1 VSKRNAK
8 SPSAGSGRSLVVVES
23 PAKARTISGI
33 LGSEYEVKAS
43 VGHVR
48 DLPKSDLGVDVESG
62 FQPKYVIPRE
72 KAKAVKEIRQAAAA
86 AATVYLATDPDRE
99 GEAIAWHLIEAAAL
113 EG

>member
-1 VSKRNAK
+1 VSKRKAK
-8 SPSAGSGRSLVVVES
+8 SLVVVES

-72 KAKAVKEIRQAAAA
+72 GEGRQGD
-86 AATVYLATDPDRE
+86 TPGGGGGRHGLPGHRPRP
-99 GEAIAWHLIEAAAL
+99 
-113 EG
+113 